1 MKIFALLCFVV
12 ITGEPLILNLRSS
25 IDSDART
32 RTRLV
37 GSIDYMSAITDIVR
51 IQNSDVLSYTELII

>member
-25 IDSDART
+25 TDSDART

-37 GSIDYMSAITDIVR
+37 GSIDYKSAITDIVR
-51 IQNSDVLSYTELII
+51 KQNSDVLSYTELII